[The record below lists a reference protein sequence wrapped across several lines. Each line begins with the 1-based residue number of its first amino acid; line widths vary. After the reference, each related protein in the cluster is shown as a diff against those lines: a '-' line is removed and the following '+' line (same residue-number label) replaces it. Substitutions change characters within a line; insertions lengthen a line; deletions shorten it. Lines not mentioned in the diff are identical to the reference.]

1 MMTKESEQV
10 TQQSQPRAK
19 PHNRRLRPPFAEWA
33 ISTFQQLV
41 RPLRAGTIRTRL
53 PLAFVLMV
61 LLPAVVIITTSV
73 LVSLQGGRQQVFNQ
87 LESVATL
94 KEAEIKTWL
103 ESLQLELSFEVG
115 RDVAEQ
121 RMSAL
126 LQSQP
131 GGADFQ
137 TIYDEQMTRF
147 QQAIELKS
155 KFEELFLMNRQG
167 QVVLSTDVEQKDK
180 IYSNQTQ

>member
-1 MMTKESEQV
+1 
-10 TQQSQPRAK
+10 
-19 PHNRRLRPPFAEWA
+19 
-33 ISTFQQLV
+33 
-41 RPLRAGTIRTRL
+41 
-53 PLAFVLMV
+53 
-61 LLPAVVIITTSV
+61 
-73 LVSLQGGRQQVFNQ
+73 
-87 LESVATL
+87 
-94 KEAEIKTWL
+94 
-103 ESLQLELSFEVG
+103 LSFEVG